1 MRPAPTRLPLLQ
13 CTKAGRVPASS
24 RTASSSRLNVA
35 SLTAPCPTGMWRY
48 SSPAWTTASGVLKGR
63 GSIASRRSITT
74 VHPARFSAAR
84 CSGAGCP
91 PVTIPWIGSQALGMP
106 AMASSRWLI
115 GVAAASIGRSIYS
128 QADRHGV
135 APPSVAPRPLE
146 AASQA
151 VAQFGRG
158 VPDGAALPALPRG
171 GRPHGHDPGGRSRG
185 RVELPYL
192 PEPHPCDGAR
202 ARCQGACHH
211 ARRLA
216 PRRPPPHR
224 RIPTAP
230 AAVRAV
236 AAGSDAAEGR
246 GISEDPAPK
255 GSRLPIGPAGRD
267 VVAPA
272 PTLRPPA
279 PRPRRPAP

>member
-1 MRPAPTRLPLLQ
+1 MSAAPTRLPLLQ
-13 CTKAGRVPASS
+13 CTNAGRLPASS

-35 SLTAPCPTGMWRY
+35 SLTAPCPTGTWRY

-151 VAQFGRG
+151 VAQLGRG

-171 GRPHGHDPGGRSRG
+171 GRPHGHDPGGRPRG
-185 RVELPYL
+185 RLELPYL
-192 PEPHPCDGAR
+192 PEPHPRDGAR
-202 ARCQGACHH
+202 ARCEGAGHH

-216 PRRPPPHR
+216 AWRRPPHAGS
-224 RIPTAP
+224 PTAR

-236 AAGSDAAEGR
+236 AAGSEAAERR
-246 GISEDPAPK
+246 GISGDRA
-255 GSRLPIGPAGRD
+255 PIGLRLAIDTARRRLSAGEPATA
-267 VVAPA
+267 AP
-272 PTLRPPA
+272 P
-279 PRPRRPAP
+279 